1 MPTLATQPW
10 RCDCDSFVLNNIVYY
25 AVAVTRAKA
34 LLIIIG
40 DPKALSLDPMW
51 RRFLNYI
58 HRCRGWEGEAPN
70 WDTRA
75 PVDRRADF
83 IGELRMARLQETNDL
98 ARRIGSVKRE
108 EFDEIVA
115 KEEEE
120 DDENDVSIDRPWADA
135 E

>member
-1 MPTLATQPW
+1 
-10 RCDCDSFVLNNIVYY
+10 
-25 AVAVTRAKA
+25 
-34 LLIIIG
+34 
-40 DPKALSLDPMW
+40 
-51 RRFLNYI
+51 
-58 HRCRGWEGEAPN
+58 
-70 WDTRA
+70 
-75 PVDRRADF
+75 
-83 IGELRMARLQETNDL
+83 MARLQETNDL